1 MPHITSLITSQVCQT
16 LVCVFKKLIQI
27 LYAQIR
33 KAVKKKHTIPQFKL
47 RYKPFFQGPVLSA
60 PVFDGDFDQSDI
72 TPIPAGVLKVSL
84 IECTR
89 LNPELFC
96 GDVYCTLAVGECR

>member
-1 MPHITSLITSQVCQT
+1 MHF
-16 LVCVFKKLIQI
+16 VFTKF

-47 RYKPFFQGPVLSA
+47 RYKPFFQGPVLTA
-60 PVFDGDFDQSDI
+60 PVLDEEFDQSDI

-96 GDVYCTLAVGECR
+96 GDIYCTLAVGRCHTSQYNYFLY